1 MADDEPSVLI
11 NYERESIHAGDDPIP
26 LTIEFPA
33 RVTIT
38 DLLVTF
44 AERQS
49 RFFAYRRGKST
60 WQIWHIPDNEEA
72 RRVIGLVQFD
82 NVPDDAEHTLV
93 FAIWGDPYWGRS
105 LITEL
110 SHQSELPVRIR
121 ATSTHGGP
129 VATLHRWN
137 SYTAAAP
144 PSVAERPSG
153 SA

>member
-60 WQIWHIPDNEEA
+60 WQIWHIPDSEEA
-72 RRVIGLVQFD
+72 RRVIGLVQFG
-82 NVPDDAEHTLV
+82 NVPDDAEYGLSSR
-93 FAIWGDPYWGRS
+93 FGAIRIGDGR
-105 LITEL
+105 
-110 SHQSELPVRIR
+110 
-121 ATSTHGGP
+121 
-129 VATLHRWN
+129 
-137 SYTAAAP
+137 
-144 PSVAERPSG
+144 
-153 SA
+153 

>member
-11 NYERESIHAGDDPIP
+11 NYERESIHAGDDPIT

-60 WQIWHIPDNEEA
+60 WQIWHIPDSEEA

-82 NVPDDAEHTLV
+82 NVPDDAEHGLSSR
-93 FAIWGDPYWGRS
+93 FGAIRIGDGR
-105 LITEL
+105 
-110 SHQSELPVRIR
+110 
-121 ATSTHGGP
+121 
-129 VATLHRWN
+129 
-137 SYTAAAP
+137 
-144 PSVAERPSG
+144 
-153 SA
+153 

>member
-49 RFFAYRRGKST
+49 RFLAYRRGKST
-60 WQIWHIPDNEEA
+60 WQIWHIPDNEKA
-72 RRVIGLVQFD
+72 RRVIGLGNSTTSPTMPNTRLSSRFG
-82 NVPDDAEHTLV
+82 
-93 FAIWGDPYWGRS
+93 AIRIGDR
-105 LITEL
+105 
-110 SHQSELPVRIR
+110 R
-121 ATSTHGGP
+121 
-129 VATLHRWN
+129 
-137 SYTAAAP
+137 
-144 PSVAERPSG
+144 
-153 SA
+153 